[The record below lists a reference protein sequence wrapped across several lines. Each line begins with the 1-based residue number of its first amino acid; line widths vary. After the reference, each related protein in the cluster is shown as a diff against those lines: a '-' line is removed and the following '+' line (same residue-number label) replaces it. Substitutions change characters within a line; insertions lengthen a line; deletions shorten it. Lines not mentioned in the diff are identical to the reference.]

1 MEDVE
6 NELALLKQ
14 DIENMQNTAINHPIF
29 AQICEWEQESTNK
42 IQIASDIARADLF
55 QLLAENANRIESD
68 FNRIAQQMQSNHN
81 SNYSKDDCDQRID
94 EIKTCRQNISKTL
107 QSVKLITDHKIKPI
121 QLIKITESGN
131 QQDSAHNNDVT
142 ISSSLDS
149 IPSSAMGPSHDV
161 GKILSKRSEYF
172 EKIAGNA
179 ELDENCLVAKKTDVP
194 SASIRGTILYSTGTH
209 QIRFRVEHLS
219 NNSIFIGVTP
229 STEQMTTTTFKLPS
243 SFGWWDT
250 KFPVIRGIQVESGA
264 FSMHTGD
271 EISLTIDCNEARLV
285 YHNKRS
291 GLRSMTVNLDF
302 CPLPWQLLV
311 VLGAGENKIRILP

>member
-1 MEDVE
+1 MEDAE

-14 DIENMQNTAINHPIF
+14 DIECMQNTAINHPIF
-29 AQICEWEQESTNK
+29 AQISEWEQESTNK

-55 QLLAENANRIESD
+55 QLLAENANRLESD
-68 FNRIAQQMQSNHN
+68 FNRIAQQIQSHHN
-81 SNYSKDDCDQRID
+81 SDYSKDDCDQRID

-107 QSVKLITDHKIKPI
+107 QSVKLTTDHKMKSI
-121 QLIKITESGN
+121 QLIKITESDN
-131 QQDSAHNNDVT
+131 QQGPAHNNDIT

-149 IPSSAMGPSHDV
+149 VPSSVMDLSHDV
-161 GKILSKRSEYF
+161 DKILSKRSECF

-219 NNSIFIGVTP
+219 NKSIFIGVTP
-229 STEQMTTTTFKLPS
+229 STEQMTTTSFKLPS

-250 KFPVIRGIQVESGA
+250 KFPVIRGIQVESGS
-264 FSMHTGD
+264 FSMLAGD
-271 EISLTIDCNEARLV
+271 EISLTIACNEARLV

-291 GLRSMTVNLDF
+291 GLRSMSVNLDF